1 MEHINGSK
9 PSTLDVYHYF
19 LTPPD
24 EPARKRGR
32 RHADGRVLRE
42 FGGRKLHTITAE
54 QVERWL
60 VGLAEL
66 GLSNRTVNTYRQML
80 CSVLGY
86 AADDPNRYGISEN
99 VAAATRKRREPA
111 PAALDF
117 YEPVEIQ
124 RLVDAAR
131 TGAHWSQRPANSP
144 EARHRRRAANQRDA
158 ALYALAAYAGLRL
171 GELLA
176 LRWFDVSLER
186 ATVIVNRAS
195 SAGVVTSPKS
205 DHSRA
210 VPLAAAA
217 ACELRELRHQC
228 PHTPDDL
235 VFCRMDGAPLS
246 PSGVRKRYLHTRA
259 AAKLR
264 PLRFHDLRHSFGSLA
279 VREVDTVTLKDWMGH
294 AKLATTERYLH
305 AKPRLD
311 DAARLDRAFVAHDP
325 DLAARHQAH
334 DQIDRASDQC
344 PDYRI
349 PEFRPRP

>member
-1 MEHINGSK
+1 MITTQQVDSWLA
-9 PSTLDVYHYF
+9 TL
-19 LTPPD
+19 
-24 EPARKRGR
+24 A
-32 RHADGRVLRE
+32 A
-42 FGGRKLHTITAE
+42 
-54 QVERWL
+54 
-60 VGLAEL
+60 L

-99 VAAATRKRREPA
+99 VAAATRKRREPS

-117 YEPVEIQ
+117 YEPAEIQ
-124 RLVDAAR
+124 RLIDAAR
-131 TGAHWSQRPANSP
+131 AGAHRSQRPANLP
-144 EARHRRRAANQRDA
+144 EAAHRRRAADQRDA

-176 LRWFDVSLER
+176 LRWIDISLER

-205 DHSRA
+205 NRSRT
-210 VPLAAAA
+210 VPLATAA
-217 ACELRELRHQC
+217 ACELRELRRHF
-228 PHTPDDL
+228 PDTPDDL
-235 VFCRMDGAPLS
+235 VFRRMDGTPLS

-279 VREVDTVTLKDWMGH
+279 VREVATVTLKEWMGH

-311 DAARLDRAFVAHDP
+311 DAARLDRAFFAH
-325 DLAARHQAH
+325 AGREQAH
-334 DQIDRASDQC
+334 QHPVVPAREQTEAIAEARSGAASLHTLV
-344 PDYRI
+344 PNLV
-349 PEFRPRP
+349 PMTSGLVPRPS